1 MAVKATRVKG
11 TVMLNQPNA
20 KKSLGKRIS
29 TEVKRHWQLYV
40 MLILPVTYLIIF
52 AYLPMG
58 GAIIAFKDYS
68 IRGGIWGSDWVG
80 LKHFKN
86 FFTTPDF
93 KVLMRNTLAL
103 SLYSLVISFPM
114 PILLALAI
122 NEMRGRHYKKVVQM
136 VTYLPYFISTVVL
149 VGIMQNIFSIRTG
162 LVNNIITAL
171 GGTAV
176 DFMGKPE
183 LFRSLY
189 VWSGVWQGMGY
200 SAVIYI
206 AALASV
212 DTSQVEAAIIDGAGR
227 FARVWNVDI
236 PAIMPTIVIQLI
248 LAVGSIMSLGFE
260 KVYLMQNPVN
270 MQFSEIISTF
280 VYKRGLINFQYSYA
294 TAVGL
299 FNSVCNLVLI
309 VLANM
314 FSKKV
319 NETSLW

>member
-1 MAVKATRVKG
+1 MAVRTTGEKGRVMK
-11 TVMLNQPNA
+11 NQPNA
-20 KKSLGKRIS
+20 KKSMGKRIS
-29 TEVKRHWQLYV
+29 VEVKRHWQLYL
-40 MLILPVTYLIIF
+40 MLVLPVTYLIIF

-58 GAIIAFKDYS
+58 GAVIAFKDYS
-68 IRGGIWGSDWVG
+68 IRGGIWGSEWVG

-93 KVLMRNTLAL
+93 KNLMTNTLAL
-103 SLYSLVISFPM
+103 SLYSLIISFPM

-149 VGIMQNIFSIRTG
+149 VGIMQNIFSVRTG
-162 LVNNIITAL
+162 LVNNIIML
-171 GGTAV
+171 FGGKAI
-176 DFMGKPE
+176 DFMGKPG

-206 AALASV
+206 AAVAIV
-212 DTSQVEAAIIDGAGR
+212 DISQTQAAIIDGAGR

-270 MQFSEIISTF
+270 MQTSEIISTF

-299 FNSVCNLVLI
+299 FNSVCNMVLI

-314 FSKKV
+314 FSKRV

>member
-1 MAVKATRVKG
+1 MGVKTTREKG
-11 TVMLNQPNA
+11 MVMNSRPNA

-29 TEVKRHWQLYV
+29 VEVKRHWQLYL
-40 MLILPVTYLIIF
+40 MLVLPVTYLLIF

-93 KVLMRNTLAL
+93 RNLMRNTLIL
-103 SLYSLVISFPM
+103 SLYSLIISFPM

-122 NEMRGRHYKKVVQM
+122 NEMRGRHYKKMVQM

-149 VGIMQNIFSIRTG
+149 VGIMQNIFSVRTG
-162 LVNNIITAL
+162 LVNNMITL
-171 GGTAV
+171 FGGTAV

-212 DTSQVEAAIIDGAGR
+212 DISQTEAAIIDGAGR

-270 MQFSEIISTF
+270 MQSSEIISTF

>member
-58 GAIIAFKDYS
+58 GAVIAFKAYS

>member
-1 MAVKATRVKG
+1 MAVRTTGEKGRVMK
-11 TVMLNQPNA
+11 NQPNA
-20 KKSLGKRIS
+20 KKSMGKRIS
-29 TEVKRHWQLYV
+29 VEVKRHWQLYL
-40 MLILPVTYLIIF
+40 MLVLPVAYLIIF

-58 GAIIAFKDYS
+58 GAVIAFKDYS
-68 IRGGIWGSDWVG
+68 IRGGIWGSEWVG

-93 KVLMRNTLAL
+93 KNLMTNTLAL
-103 SLYSLVISFPM
+103 SLYSLIISFPM

-149 VGIMQNIFSIRTG
+149 VGIMQNIFSVRTG
-162 LVNNIITAL
+162 LVNNIIML
-171 GGTAV
+171 FGGKAV
-176 DFMGKPE
+176 DFMGKPG

-212 DTSQVEAAIIDGAGR
+212 DISQTEAAIIDGAGR

-270 MQFSEIISTF
+270 MQSSEIISTF

>member
-1 MAVKATRVKG
+1 MAEKATRGKG
-11 TVMLNQPNA
+11 TAAKSQPA
-20 KKSLGKRIS
+20 KKRSLGQSIAM
-29 TEVKRHWQLYV
+29 EVKKHWQLYL
-40 MLILPVTYLIIF
+40 MLLLPVTYLIIF
-52 AYLPMG
+52 AYIPMG
-58 GAIIAFKDYS
+58 GAVIAFKDYS

-93 KVLMRNTLAL
+93 KNLLTNTLAL

-122 NEMRGRHYKKVVQM
+122 NELRGKHYKKFVQM
-136 VTYLPYFISTVVL
+136 ITYLPYFISTVVL
-149 VGIMQNIFSIRTG
+149 VGIMQNIFSVRTG
-162 LVNNIITAL
+162 LINNIITL
-171 GGTAV
+171 FGGTAV
-176 DFMGKPE
+176 DFMGKSS

-212 DTSQVEAAIIDGAGR
+212 DISQTEAAIIDGAGR
-227 FARVWNVDI
+227 FARVWHVDL

-248 LAVGSIMSLGFE
+248 LAVGNIMGLGFE
-260 KVYLMQNPVN
+260 KVFLMQNPVN
-270 MQFSEIISTF
+270 TQVSEIISTF
-280 VYKRGLINFQYSYA
+280 VYKRGLVNFQYSYA

-299 FNSVCNLVLI
+299 FNSVCNLILI
-309 VLANM
+309 LLANA

-319 NETSLW
+319 SETSLW

>member
-58 GAIIAFKDYS
+58 GAVIAFKDYS

>member
-1 MAVKATRVKG
+1 MAVRTTGEKGRVMK
-11 TVMLNQPNA
+11 NQPNA
-20 KKSLGKRIS
+20 KKSMGKRIS
-29 TEVKRHWQLYV
+29 VEVKRHWQLYL
-40 MLILPVTYLIIF
+40 MLVLPVTYLIIF

-58 GAIIAFKDYS
+58 GAVIAFKDYS
-68 IRGGIWGSDWVG
+68 IRGGIWGSEWVG

-93 KVLMRNTLAL
+93 KNLMTNTLAL
-103 SLYSLVISFPM
+103 SLYSLIISFPM

-149 VGIMQNIFSIRTG
+149 VGIMQNIFSVRTG
-162 LVNNIITAL
+162 LVNNIIML
-171 GGTAV
+171 FGGKAI
-176 DFMGKPE
+176 DFMGKPG

-212 DTSQVEAAIIDGAGR
+212 DISQTEAAIIDGAGR

-270 MQFSEIISTF
+270 MQTSEIISTF

-299 FNSVCNLVLI
+299 FNSVCNMVLI

-314 FSKKV
+314 FSKRV

>member
-1 MAVKATRVKG
+1 MAVKTSRVKG
-11 TVMLNQPNA
+11 TVMLNQPNS

-58 GAIIAFKDYS
+58 GAVIAFKDYS

-93 KVLMRNTLAL
+93 KILMRNTLAL
-103 SLYSLVISFPM
+103 SLYSLIISFPM

-162 LVNNIITAL
+162 LVNNIITVL

-227 FARVWNVDI
+227 FARVWNVDL

>member
-58 GAIIAFKDYS
+58 GAVIAFKDYS

-93 KVLMRNTLAL
+93 KVLMRTTLAL

>member
-1 MAVKATRVKG
+1 MGVKTTREKG
-11 TVMLNQPNA
+11 MVMNSRPNA
-20 KKSLGKRIS
+20 KKSLRKRIS
-29 TEVKRHWQLYV
+29 VEVKRHWQLYL
-40 MLILPVTYLIIF
+40 MLVLPVTYLLIF

-93 KVLMRNTLAL
+93 RNLMRNTLAL
-103 SLYSLVISFPM
+103 SLYSLIISFPM

-122 NEMRGRHYKKVVQM
+122 NEMRGRHYKKMVQM

-149 VGIMQNIFSIRTG
+149 VGIMQNIFSVRTG
-162 LVNNIITAL
+162 LVNNIITLL

-212 DTSQVEAAIIDGAGR
+212 DISQTEAAIIDGAGR

-270 MQFSEIISTF
+270 MQSSEIISTF

>member
-1 MAVKATRVKG
+1 MAVRTTGEKGRVMK
-11 TVMLNQPNA
+11 NQPNA
-20 KKSLGKRIS
+20 KKSMGKRIS
-29 TEVKRHWQLYV
+29 VEVKRHWQLYL
-40 MLILPVTYLIIF
+40 MLVLPVTYLIIF

-58 GAIIAFKDYS
+58 GAVIAFKDYS
-68 IRGGIWGSDWVG
+68 IRGGIWGSEWVG

-93 KVLMRNTLAL
+93 KNLMTNTLAL
-103 SLYSLVISFPM
+103 SLYSLIISFPM

-149 VGIMQNIFSIRTG
+149 VGIMQNIFSVRTG
-162 LVNNIITAL
+162 LVNNIIML
-171 GGTAV
+171 FGGKAV
-176 DFMGKPE
+176 DFMGKPG

-212 DTSQVEAAIIDGAGR
+212 DISQTEAAIIDGAGR

-270 MQFSEIISTF
+270 MQTSEIISTF
-280 VYKRGLINFQYSYA
+280 VYKRGLINVQYSYA

-299 FNSVCNLVLI
+299 FNSVCNMVLI

-314 FSKKV
+314 FSKRV

>member
-11 TVMLNQPNA
+11 MVMKSQPNT

-114 PILLALAI
+114 PIFLALAI

-149 VGIMQNIFSIRTG
+149 VGIMQNIFSVRTG
-162 LVNNIITAL
+162 LINNIITAF

-183 LFRSLY
+183 FFRSLY

>member
-58 GAIIAFKDYS
+58 GAVIAFKDYS

-103 SLYSLVISFPM
+103 RLYSLVISFPM

-149 VGIMQNIFSIRTG
+149 VGIMQNIFSVRTG
-162 LVNNIITAL
+162 LINNIITAF

-183 LFRSLY
+183 FFRSLY

>member
-1 MAVKATRVKG
+1 MAVRTTGEKGRVMK
-11 TVMLNQPNA
+11 NQPNA
-20 KKSLGKRIS
+20 KKSMGKRIS
-29 TEVKRHWQLYV
+29 VEVKRHWQLYL
-40 MLILPVTYLIIF
+40 MLVLPVAYLIIF

-58 GAIIAFKDYS
+58 GAVIAFKDYS
-68 IRGGIWGSDWVG
+68 IRGGIWGSEWVG

-93 KVLMRNTLAL
+93 KNLMTNTLAL
-103 SLYSLVISFPM
+103 SLYSLIISFPM

-149 VGIMQNIFSIRTG
+149 VGIMQNIFSVRTG
-162 LVNNIITAL
+162 LVNNIIML
-171 GGTAV
+171 FGGKAV
-176 DFMGKPE
+176 DFMGKPG

-212 DTSQVEAAIIDGAGR
+212 DISQTEAAIIDGAGR

-270 MQFSEIISTF
+270 MQTSEIISTF

-299 FNSVCNLVLI
+299 FNSVCNMVLI

-314 FSKKV
+314 FSKRV

>member
-1 MAVKATRVKG
+1 MAVRTTGEKGRVMK
-11 TVMLNQPNA
+11 NQPNA
-20 KKSLGKRIS
+20 KKSMGKRIS
-29 TEVKRHWQLYV
+29 VEVKRHWQLYL
-40 MLILPVTYLIIF
+40 MLVLPVTYLIIF

-58 GAIIAFKDYS
+58 GAVIAFKDYS
-68 IRGGIWGSDWVG
+68 IRGGIWGSEWVG

-93 KVLMRNTLAL
+93 KNLMTNTLAL
-103 SLYSLVISFPM
+103 SLYSLIISFPM

-149 VGIMQNIFSIRTG
+149 VGIMQNIFSVRTG
-162 LVNNIITAL
+162 LVNNIITL
-171 GGTAV
+171 FGGTAV

-212 DTSQVEAAIIDGAGR
+212 DISQTEAAIIDGAGR

-270 MQFSEIISTF
+270 MQTSEIISTF

-299 FNSVCNLVLI
+299 FNSVCNMVLI

-314 FSKKV
+314 FSKRV

>member
-1 MAVKATRVKG
+1 MAVRTTGEKGRVMK
-11 TVMLNQPNA
+11 NQPNA
-20 KKSLGKRIS
+20 KKSMGKRIS
-29 TEVKRHWQLYV
+29 VEVKRHWQLYL
-40 MLILPVTYLIIF
+40 MLVLPVTYLIIF
-52 AYLPMG
+52 AYFPMG

-68 IRGGIWGSDWVG
+68 IRGGIWGSEWVG

-93 KVLMRNTLAL
+93 KNLMTNTLAL
-103 SLYSLVISFPM
+103 SLYSLIISFPM

-122 NEMRGRHYKKVVQM
+122 NEMRGRHYKKMVQM

-149 VGIMQNIFSIRTG
+149 VGIMQNIFSVRTG
-162 LVNNIITAL
+162 LVNNIITL
-171 GGTAV
+171 FGGTAV

-212 DTSQVEAAIIDGAGR
+212 DISQTEAAIIDGAGR

-270 MQFSEIISTF
+270 MQSSEIISTF

>member
-58 GAIIAFKDYS
+58 GADIAFKDYS

>member
-1 MAVKATRVKG
+1 MAVKTIRVKG
-11 TVMLNQPNA
+11 AILKSQPDV
-20 KKSLGKRIS
+20 KKNIWKRIS
-29 TEVKRHWQLYV
+29 MEVKRHWQLYL
-40 MLILPVTYLIIF
+40 MLVLPITYLIIF

-80 LKHFKN
+80 LKHFRN

-93 KVLMRNTLAL
+93 RNLMRNTLAL
-103 SLYSLVISFPM
+103 SLYSLIISFPM

-149 VGIMQNIFSIRTG
+149 VGIMQNILSVRTG
-162 LVNNIITAL
+162 LVNNVITL
-171 GGTAV
+171 FGGTAV

-270 MQFSEIISTF
+270 MQYSEIISTF

>member
-1 MAVKATRVKG
+1 MAVKTTGEKGRVMK
-11 TVMLNQPNA
+11 NQPNA
-20 KKSLGKRIS
+20 RKSMGKRIS
-29 TEVKRHWQLYV
+29 VEVKRHWQLYL
-40 MLILPVTYLIIF
+40 MLVLPVTYLIIF

-58 GAIIAFKDYS
+58 GAVIAFKDYS
-68 IRGGIWGSDWVG
+68 IRGGIWGSEWVG

-93 KVLMRNTLAL
+93 KNLMTNTLAL
-103 SLYSLVISFPM
+103 SLYSLIISFPM

-149 VGIMQNIFSIRTG
+149 VGIMQNIFSVRTG
-162 LVNNIITAL
+162 LVNNIIML
-171 GGTAV
+171 FGGKAI
-176 DFMGKPE
+176 DFMGKPG

-212 DTSQVEAAIIDGAGR
+212 DISQTEAAIIDGAGR

-270 MQFSEIISTF
+270 MQTSEIISTF

-299 FNSVCNLVLI
+299 FNSVCNMVLI

-314 FSKKV
+314 FSKRV

>member
-1 MAVKATRVKG
+1 MGVKTTREKG
-11 TVMLNQPNA
+11 MVMNSRPNA

-29 TEVKRHWQLYV
+29 VEVKRHWQLYL
-40 MLILPVTYLIIF
+40 MLVLPVTYLLIF

-80 LKHFKN
+80 LIHFKN

-93 KVLMRNTLAL
+93 RNLMRNTLIL
-103 SLYSLVISFPM
+103 SLYSLIISFPM

-122 NEMRGRHYKKVVQM
+122 NEMRGRHYKKMVQM

-149 VGIMQNIFSIRTG
+149 VGIMQNIFSVRTG
-162 LVNNIITAL
+162 LVNNMITLL

-212 DTSQVEAAIIDGAGR
+212 DISQTEAAIIDGAGR

-270 MQFSEIISTF
+270 MQSSEIISTF

>member
-11 TVMLNQPNA
+11 TAMLNQPNA

-58 GAIIAFKDYS
+58 GAVIAFKDYS

-314 FSKKV
+314 FSKKI

>member
-1 MAVKATRVKG
+1 MAVRTTGEKGRVMK
-11 TVMLNQPNA
+11 NQPNA
-20 KKSLGKRIS
+20 KKSMGKRIS
-29 TEVKRHWQLYV
+29 VEVKRHWQLYL
-40 MLILPVTYLIIF
+40 MLVLPVTYLIIF

-58 GAIIAFKDYS
+58 GAVIAFKDYS
-68 IRGGIWGSDWVG
+68 IRGGIWGSEWVG

-93 KVLMRNTLAL
+93 KNLMTNTLAL
-103 SLYSLVISFPM
+103 SLYSLIISFPM

-149 VGIMQNIFSIRTG
+149 VGIMQNIFSVRTG
-162 LVNNIITAL
+162 LVNNIIML
-171 GGTAV
+171 FGGKAV
-176 DFMGKPE
+176 DFMGKPG

-212 DTSQVEAAIIDGAGR
+212 DISQTEAAIIDGAGR

-260 KVYLMQNPVN
+260 KVYLMQTAPNLSTAEV
-270 MQFSEIISTF
+270 ISTY
-280 VYKRGLINFQYSYA
+280 VYKIGLQGQQYSYA
-294 TAVGL
+294 SAIGL
-299 FNSVCNLVLI
+299 FNNIINFTILILVNQI
-309 VLANM
+309 AGKTTEN
-314 FSKKV
+314 
-319 NETSLW
+319 SLW

>member
-58 GAIIAFKDYS
+58 GAVIAFKDYS

-260 KVYLMQNPVN
+260 KVYLMQNPLN

>member
-1 MAVKATRVKG
+1 MEVKTTREKG
-11 TVMLNQPNA
+11 MVMNSRPNA

-29 TEVKRHWQLYV
+29 VEVKRHWQLYL
-40 MLILPVTYLIIF
+40 MLVLPVTYLLIF

-93 KVLMRNTLAL
+93 RNLMRNTLIL
-103 SLYSLVISFPM
+103 SLYSLIISFPM

-122 NEMRGRHYKKVVQM
+122 NEMRGRHYKKMVQM

-149 VGIMQNIFSIRTG
+149 VGIMQNIFSVRTG
-162 LVNNIITAL
+162 LVNNIITLL

-212 DTSQVEAAIIDGAGR
+212 DISQTEAAIIDGAGR

-270 MQFSEIISTF
+270 MQSSEIISTF

>member
-1 MAVKATRVKG
+1 
-11 TVMLNQPNA
+11 
-20 KKSLGKRIS
+20 
-29 TEVKRHWQLYV
+29 
-40 MLILPVTYLIIF
+40 
-52 AYLPMG
+52 
-58 GAIIAFKDYS
+58 
-68 IRGGIWGSDWVG
+68 
-80 LKHFKN
+80 
-86 FFTTPDF
+86 
-93 KVLMRNTLAL
+93 
-103 SLYSLVISFPM
+103 M

-149 VGIMQNIFSIRTG
+149 VGIMQNIFSVRTG
-162 LVNNIITAL
+162 LINNIITAF

-183 LFRSLY
+183 FFRSLY

-270 MQFSEIISTF
+270 MQTSEIISTF

-299 FNSVCNLVLI
+299 FNSVCNMVLI

-314 FSKKV
+314 FSKRV